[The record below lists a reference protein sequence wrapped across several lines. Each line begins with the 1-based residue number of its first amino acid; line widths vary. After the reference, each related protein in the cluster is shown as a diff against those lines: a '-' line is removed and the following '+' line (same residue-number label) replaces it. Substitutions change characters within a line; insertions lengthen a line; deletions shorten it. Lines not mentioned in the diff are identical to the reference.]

1 MTMNKEHTMNVYQV
15 ELAIFLKG
23 RWAIL
28 LMEVNA
34 TTENEAMDF
43 AVAQAE
49 ETELLVSVNGCTYLY
64 PCETLN

>member
-1 MTMNKEHTMNVYQV
+1 MMKEHTMNVYQV
-15 ELAIFLKG
+15 ELAISLKG
-23 RWAIL
+23 HWAIL
-28 LMEVNA
+28 LMEVYA

-49 ETELLVSVNGCTYLY
+49 DAELVVSVNGCTYLY